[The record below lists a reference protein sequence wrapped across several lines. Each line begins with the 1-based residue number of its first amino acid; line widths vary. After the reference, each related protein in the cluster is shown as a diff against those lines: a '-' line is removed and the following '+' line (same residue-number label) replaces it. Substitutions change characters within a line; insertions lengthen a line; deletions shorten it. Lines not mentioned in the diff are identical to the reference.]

1 MSPTDYHRWISP
13 ETRFLALERPFE
25 LESGE
30 RLRGV
35 EIAFRTWGELAP
47 ERDNAVVVCHALTG
61 SADVDRWWSG
71 VVGPGRAIDP
81 ERDFV
86 IAAAALGSCYGTTG
100 PTSLRP
106 ATSARPAARWGPDFP
121 AITVRDQVRLAVELV
136 DRLGVERIRL
146 VAGGS
151 LGGMQALEWALLAPE
166 RVGAV
171 AAISAPARHDA
182 WAIALSA
189 LGRAALELDPK
200 FRGGAYSDDDPP
212 EAGLELAR
220 RIAMLGYRSPEN
232 FAARFGRER
241 RSRSFAVDDWLAHH
255 GRRLS
260 SRFDANAYLALLGAM
275 DSHDLARDRGSLAEA
290 AARIAV
296 PVLVVASSSDV
307 LYPPVESYELASLLP
322 DVELVTLAN
331 PHGHDAFL
339 IEQAALERTLAAFRR
354 DRAAAGRELARVSP

>member
-1 MSPTDYHRWISP
+1 VSPADYHRWISP
-13 ETRFLALERPFE
+13 ETRFLRLERPFE
-25 LESGE
+25 LESGA
-30 RLRGV
+30 RLSGV
-35 EIAFRTWGELAP
+35 EVAYRTWGELAP
-47 ERDNAVVVCHALTG
+47 SRDNAVVVCHALTG

-71 VVGPGRAIDP
+71 LLGPGRAIDP

-106 ATSARPAARWGPDFP
+106 ATSARPASRWGPDFP
-121 AITVRDQVRLAVELV
+121 AITVRDQVRLGLELV
-136 DRLGVERIRL
+136 DRLDVETVRL

-182 WAIALSA
+182 WAIALSS

-200 FRGGAYSDDDPP
+200 FRGGAYAIDDPP

-232 FAARFGRER
+232 FATRFGREHAR
-241 RSRSFAVDDWLAHH
+241 GGFAVDGWLAHH
-255 GRRLS
+255 GRRLAE
-260 SRFDANAYLALLGAM
+260 RFDANAYLALLGAM
-275 DSHDLARDRGSLAEA
+275 DSHDLARGRGSLAEA

-296 PVLVVASSSDV
+296 PALVVASSSDI
-307 LYPPVESYELASLLP
+307 LYPPEESYELASLLP
-322 DVELVTLAN
+322 DAELVTLAT

-339 IEQAALERTLAAFRR
+339 IEQAAIDRTLAAFRR
-354 DRAAAGRELARVSP
+354 ERTAARELAGAAP

>member
-1 MSPTDYHRWISP
+1 VSAAGYHRWISP
-13 ETRFLALERPFE
+13 ETRFLRLERPFE
-25 LESGE
+25 LESGA
-30 RLRGV
+30 RLSGV
-35 EIAFRTWGELAP
+35 EIAWRTWGELAP
-47 ERDNAVVVCHALTG
+47 SRDNAVVVCHALTG

-121 AITVRDQVRLAVELV
+121 AITVRDQVRLGVELV

-151 LGGMQALEWALLAPE
+151 LGGMQALEWALCDPH
-166 RVGAV
+166 RVEAV

-200 FRGGAYSDDDPP
+200 FRGGAYSEPDPP
-212 EAGLELAR
+212 AAGLELAR
-220 RIAMLGYRSPEN
+220 RIAMVGYRSPEN

-241 RSRSFAVDDWLAHH
+241 AGGAFAVEGWLAHH
-255 GRRLS
+255 GRRLAE
-260 SRFDANAYLALLGAM
+260 RFDANAYLALLEAM
-275 DSHDLARDRGSLAEA
+275 DSHDLARGRGSLAEA

-307 LYPPVESYELASLLP
+307 LYPPAESYELASLLP
-322 DVELVTLAN
+322 DAELVTLAN

-339 IEQAALERTLAAFRR
+339 IEQAALDRVLAAFRR
-354 DRAAAGRELARVSP
+354 ERTPAFERARVAS